1 MTPEGFNGDWQVDTR
16 ADRMGVRL
24 LGPRLECRQ
33 QSMISEG
40 IALGAV
46 QVPPDGQPI
55 VLLNDRQTIGGYPR
69 LGALAP
75 LALARLAQC
84 LPGQRVRLL
93 PTVQEA
99 AHREHRRLLAAWD
112 A

>member
-1 MTPEGFNGDWQVDTR
+1 
-16 ADRMGVRL
+16 
-24 LGPRLECRQ
+24 
-33 QSMISEG
+33 
-40 IALGAV
+40 
-46 QVPPDGQPI
+46 
-55 VLLNDRQTIGGYPR
+55 
-69 LGALAP
+69 P

-99 AHREHRRLLAAWD
+99 AHREHRRVLAAWD

>member
-1 MTPEGFNGDWQVDTR
+1 
-16 ADRMGVRL
+16 
-24 LGPRLECRQ
+24 
-33 QSMISEG
+33 
-40 IALGAV
+40 
-46 QVPPDGQPI
+46 
-55 VLLNDRQTIGGYPR
+55 RQTIGGYPR

-99 AHREHRRLLAAWD
+99 AHREHRRVLAAWD

>member
-1 MTPEGFNGDWQVDTR
+1 MNDSIHGGLRVCQSTPLVQLQ
-16 ADRMGVRL
+16 DRGRFGCRHLGVTQ
-24 LGPRLECRQ
+24 G
-33 QSMISEG
+33 
-40 IALGAV
+40 
-46 QVPPDGQPI
+46 
-55 VLLNDRQTIGGYPR
+55 
-69 LGALAP
+69 GALAP

-99 AHREHRRLLAAWD
+99 AHREHRRVLAAWD

>member
-1 MTPEGFNGDWQVDTR
+1 
-16 ADRMGVRL
+16 
-24 LGPRLECRQ
+24 
-33 QSMISEG
+33 
-40 IALGAV
+40 
-46 QVPPDGQPI
+46 
-55 VLLNDRQTIGGYPR
+55 QTIGGYPR

-84 LPGQRVRLL
+84 LPGQPVRLL